1 MIIYFNIINKYDL
14 VILLI
19 NKEVN
24 MINTNIK
31 TNIAFGGFYNSYHQ
45 SNIDHMIEAYE
56 YDWENVNYTDTHNSY
71 IDDYAS
77 KLSSF
82 ILSEYKIE
90 IDFQNIKLNS
100 PKYYNY
106 STDVIDCEI
115 DSQQV
120 MQLNQVLIKDDSFL
134 SYLKDRTKSYD
145 GYISFYNYNEALSNK
160 DDILIL
166 YVLEYVSNEFNE
178 KYAFYGDIEFD
189 VFLLSDSV

>member
-1 MIIYFNIINKYDL
+1 
-14 VILLI
+14 
-19 NKEVN
+19 

-31 TNIAFGGFYNSYHQ
+31 TNIAFGGFYHSHHQ
-45 SNIDHMIEAYE
+45 NNIDHMIEAFEYE
-56 YDWENVNYTDTHNSY
+56 WDKVNYEETFNSY
-71 IDDYAS
+71 IDDYAN

-90 IDFQNIKLNS
+90 IDFKNIKLNS

-115 DSQQV
+115 DSKQV
-120 MQLNQVLIKDDSFL
+120 MQLNQVLSKDDSFL
-134 SYLKDRTKSYD
+134 SYLKDRTISYD
-145 GYISFYNYNEALSNK
+145 GYISFYNYNEALSDK

>member
-1 MIIYFNIINKYDL
+1 
-14 VILLI
+14 
-19 NKEVN
+19 

-31 TNIAFGGFYNSYHQ
+31 TNIAFGGFYHSYHQ
-45 SNIDHMIEAYE
+45 NNIDHMIEAFEYE
-56 YDWENVNYTDTHNSY
+56 WDKVNYEETFNSY
-71 IDDYAS
+71 IDDYAN

-90 IDFQNIKLNS
+90 IDFKNIKLNS

-115 DSQQV
+115 DSKQV
-120 MQLNQVLIKDDSFL
+120 MQLNQVLS
-134 SYLKDRTKSYD
+134 
-145 GYISFYNYNEALSNK
+145 K

-178 KYAFYGDIEFD
+178 KYAFYGDIEFE

>member
-1 MIIYFNIINKYDL
+1 
-14 VILLI
+14 
-19 NKEVN
+19 

-31 TNIAFGGFYNSYHQ
+31 TNIAFGGFYNSNHE

-56 YDWENVNYTDTHNSY
+56 YEWDKVNYKETFNSY
-71 IDDYAS
+71 IDDYAN

-90 IDFQNIKLNS
+90 TDFKNIKLNS
-100 PKYYNY
+100 PKYYNF

-120 MQLNQVLIKDDSFL
+120 VQLNQVLIKDDSFL

-145 GYISFYNYNEALSNK
+145 GYTSFYNYDEALSNK

-178 KYAFYGDIEFD
+178 KYAFYGDIEFE

>member
-1 MIIYFNIINKYDL
+1 
-14 VILLI
+14 
-19 NKEVN
+19 

-31 TNIAFGGFYNSYHQ
+31 TNIAFGGFYHSYHQ
-45 SNIDHMIEAYE
+45 NNIDHMIEAFEYE
-56 YDWENVNYTDTHNSY
+56 WDKVNYEETFNSY
-71 IDDYAS
+71 IDDYAN

-90 IDFQNIKLNS
+90 IDFKNIKLNS

-120 MQLNQVLIKDDSFL
+120 MQLNQVLSKDDSFL

-145 GYISFYNYNEALSNK
+145 GYISFYNYNEALSDK

>member
-1 MIIYFNIINKYDL
+1 
-14 VILLI
+14 
-19 NKEVN
+19 

-31 TNIAFGGFYNSYHQ
+31 TNIAFGGFYHSYHQ
-45 SNIDHMIEAYE
+45 NNIDHMIEAFEYE
-56 YDWENVNYTDTHNSY
+56 WDKVNYEETFNSY
-71 IDDYAS
+71 IDDYAN

-90 IDFQNIKLNS
+90 IDFKNIKLNS

-120 MQLNQVLIKDDSFL
+120 VQLNQVLSKDDSFL
-134 SYLKDRTKSYD
+134 SYLKDRTISYD

-178 KYAFYGDIEFD
+178 KYAFYGDIEFE

>member
-1 MIIYFNIINKYDL
+1 
-14 VILLI
+14 
-19 NKEVN
+19 

-31 TNIAFGGFYNSYHQ
+31 TNIAFGGFYHSYHQ
-45 SNIDHMIEAYE
+45 NNIDHMIEAFEYE
-56 YDWENVNYTDTHNSY
+56 WDKVNYEETFNSY
-71 IDDYAS
+71 IDDYAN

-90 IDFQNIKLNS
+90 IDFKNIKLNS

-115 DSQQV
+115 DSKQV
-120 MQLNQVLIKDDSFL
+120 MQLNQVLSKDDSFL
-134 SYLKDRTKSYD
+134 SYLKDRTISYD

-178 KYAFYGDIEFD
+178 KYAFYGDIEFE

>member
-1 MIIYFNIINKYDL
+1 
-14 VILLI
+14 
-19 NKEVN
+19 

-31 TNIAFGGFYNSYHQ
+31 TNIAFGGFYHSYHQ
-45 SNIDHMIEAYE
+45 NNIDHMIEAFEYE
-56 YDWENVNYTDTHNSY
+56 WDKVNYEETFNSY
-71 IDDYAS
+71 IDDYAN

-90 IDFQNIKLNS
+90 IDFKNIKLNS

-120 MQLNQVLIKDDSFL
+120 VQLNQVLSKDDSFL

-145 GYISFYNYNEALSNK
+145 GYISFYNYNEALSDK

>member
-1 MIIYFNIINKYDL
+1 
-14 VILLI
+14 
-19 NKEVN
+19 

-31 TNIAFGGFYNSYHQ
+31 TNIAFGGFYHSYHQ
-45 SNIDHMIEAYE
+45 NNIDHMIEAFEYE
-56 YDWENVNYTDTHNSY
+56 WDKVNYEETFNSY
-71 IDDYAS
+71 IDDYAN

-90 IDFQNIKLNS
+90 IDFKNIKLNS

-120 MQLNQVLIKDDSFL
+120 MQLNQVLSKDDSFL

-145 GYISFYNYNEALSNK
+145 GYISFYNYNEALSDK

-178 KYAFYGDIEFD
+178 KYAFYGDIEFE

>member
-1 MIIYFNIINKYDL
+1 
-14 VILLI
+14 
-19 NKEVN
+19 

-31 TNIAFGGFYNSYHQ
+31 TNIAFGGFYHSYHQ
-45 SNIDHMIEAYE
+45 NNIDHMIEAFEYE
-56 YDWENVNYTDTHNSY
+56 WDKVNYEETFNSY
-71 IDDYAS
+71 IDDYAN

-90 IDFQNIKLNS
+90 IDFKNIKLNS

-115 DSQQV
+115 DSKQV
-120 MQLNQVLIKDDSFL
+120 MQLNQVLSKDDSFL
-134 SYLKDRTKSYD
+134 SYLKDRTISYD
-145 GYISFYNYNEALSNK
+145 GYISFYNYNEALSDK

-178 KYAFYGDIEFD
+178 KYAFYGDIEFE

>member
-1 MIIYFNIINKYDL
+1 
-14 VILLI
+14 
-19 NKEVN
+19 

-31 TNIAFGGFYNSYHQ
+31 TNIAFGGFYHSYHQ
-45 SNIDHMIEAYE
+45 NNIDHMIEAFEYE
-56 YDWENVNYTDTHNSY
+56 WDKVNYEETFNSY
-71 IDDYAS
+71 IDDYAN

-90 IDFQNIKLNS
+90 IDFKNIKLNS

-115 DSQQV
+115 DSKQV
-120 MQLNQVLIKDDSFL
+120 MQLNQVLSKDDSFL

-145 GYISFYNYNEALSNK
+145 GYISFYNYNEALSDK

>member
-1 MIIYFNIINKYDL
+1 
-14 VILLI
+14 
-19 NKEVN
+19 

-31 TNIAFGGFYNSYHQ
+31 TNIAFGGFYNSHHQ
-45 SNIDHMIEAYE
+45 SNIDYMIEAYE

-90 IDFQNIKLNS
+90 IDFKNIKLNS

-120 MQLNQVLIKDDSFL
+120 VQLNQVLIKDDSFL
-134 SYLKDRTKSYD
+134 SYLKDHTKSYD
-145 GYISFYNYNEALSNK
+145 GYISFYDYDEALSNK

-178 KYAFYGDIEFD
+178 KYAYYGDIEFE